1 MKLKF
6 VFSLVK
12 EDVAILFVI
21 SPLAI
26 QKLERRAG
34 NSILAKFF
42 SMEASNLEESD
53 LKGMEVCNFGG
64 TEMALP
70 LDLIEQ
76 KEIFF
81 KVVSM
86 ETWKNVLTPA
96 DRKHL
101 ETFLPV
107 LPTDY
112 PHAQEENISALLGGE
127 NFRFGNPVQQFQQKL
142 KDGYF
147 YPDVVKYK
155 KLCRKAKFKEY
166 KIQQQR
172 YHKKLLREI
181 LVSRQEIL
189 DQIGRQGPGEPIKT
203 SGHTPSIDTSAMEHR
218 VNTRLKRIL
227 SECRQQCQ
235 DGNVSSDDEE
245 RSVAAPFGPAMGLFM
260 TPYHMLPGVF
270 SGIPG
275 MLGATMP
282 YPGYHGFPFPS
293 PAAHR
298 APSPNVVTEEDF
310 QKIIQIHRKRRL
322 ANEDHPEL
330 DTRFTSIQEIILRT
344 NPSKK
349 SSKSSELSKKKDKKA
364 KVKRKLKQKLQQK
377 QERQAQVKVDHTAS
391 VKKEEASNEPQS
403 VAQAPVFSVDV
414 PCFFSL
420 LREIFHGF
428 TDHKASLQ
436 KIEEM
441 VKAWQLSP
449 SFAASAWS
457 TQEPDWAKLVYSALI
472 YLSGSSGETPATFVP
487 FVDFKERPQKWKWIG
502 SLRDTDDQLGPLS
515 EDWLRIK
522 GELTSKKGVACE
534 TDAATAPLPRV
545 KTDFVVRPSTEDE
558 RAVFRE
564 QENERYANPHKA
576 FTFRMHG
583 FESVVGPV
591 KGVFSKD
598 TNLNKA
604 REHSLLTSLRPPYV
618 TILTLVRDAASRLP
632 NGEGTRAEVCELLKD
647 SQFLNPNSSD
657 AQIHTVVSGA
667 LDRLHYERDPCVK
680 YDSNRKV
687 WIYLHRSRSEEEFE
701 KIHQASAAAARA
713 KKLQKPRVAR
723 QPKNKDSSSTPAS
736 QPAPVQ
742 HKEEREQSAAVSIS
756 PHTAKISAQVSVL
769 TSFPQEDHDQS
780 LMKAQS
786 RLQHTADPSLADS
799 PSRKF
804 TSALN
809 THTSVLNT
817 ADESVG
823 GSPLQMQGHS
833 VVGDEPRGEVPDSR
847 KGGWS
852 SDEESSDGS
861 SASDHESESGSAGSS
876 SEGERE
882 VKMHQGGGKTLP
894 GEDQRFA
901 ASDEPQDTQPM
912 DHQAYDVEDVIG
924 DGQENEPKFGGE
936 TSSEQGSGSESDFS
950 NVD

>member
-1 MKLKF
+1 
-6 VFSLVK
+6 
-12 EDVAILFVI
+12 
-21 SPLAI
+21 
-26 QKLERRAG
+26 
-34 NSILAKFF
+34 
-42 SMEASNLEESD
+42 MEASNLEESD
-53 LKGMEVCNFGG
+53 LKGMEVCSFGG

-70 LDLIEQ
+70 IDLIEQ

-112 PHAQEENISALLGGE
+112 PHAQEENLSALFSGE
-127 NFRFGNPVQQFQQKL
+127 NFRFGNPVHKFQQEL

-155 KLCRKAKFKEY
+155 KLCRKAKYKEY

-172 YHKKLLREI
+172 YHKKLLKEI
-181 LVSRQEIL
+181 LISRQEIL

-203 SGHTPSIDTSAMEHR
+203 SGQTPSIDTLAMEHR
-218 VNTRLKRIL
+218 VNIQLKRIL

-235 DGNVSSDDEE
+235 DGNISSDDEE
-245 RSVAAPFGPAMGLFM
+245 RSVGTPFGPAMGLFM
-260 TPYHMLPGVF
+260 NPYHYTPDIY

-275 MLGATMP
+275 ILGAGMP
-282 YPGYHGFPFPS
+282 YPGYHGFPFPT
-293 PAAHR
+293 PAVHR
-298 APSPNVVTEEDF
+298 APSPNVVTEEDL
-310 QKIIQIHRKRRL
+310 QKMIQIHRKRRL

-330 DTRFTSIQEIILRT
+330 DTRFTSIQDIVFRT

-377 QERQAQVKVDHTAS
+377 QETKAQVKAVQNETVKTVKS
-391 VKKEEASNEPQS
+391 TKKEEAAREAQNVLPVPVLS
-403 VAQAPVFSVDV
+403 VEV

-420 LREIFHGF
+420 LREIFNNF
-428 TDHKASLQ
+428 SDSKANLQ

-441 VKAWQLSP
+441 VRKWQLS
-449 SFAASAWS
+449 SSCAANTWS
-457 TQEPDWAKLVYSALI
+457 TQEPDWIKLAYSALI
-472 YLSGSSGETPATFVP
+472 YLSGSSGETPPTFVP
-487 FVDFKERPQKWKWIG
+487 FVDFKERPQQWKWIG
-502 SLRDTDDQLGPLS
+502 THRDSDEQLEPLCD
-515 EDWLRIK
+515 DWLRVK
-522 GELTSKKGVACE
+522 GEFANKPGVSSE
-534 TDAATAPLPRV
+534 TASSSAPSPRV
-545 KTDFVVRPSTEDE
+545 KTDYVVRPSTEDE
-558 RAVFRE
+558 RAAFRD
-564 QENERYANPHKA
+564 QENKRYENPHKA

-604 REHSLLTSLRPPYV
+604 REHSLLTSARPPYV

-647 SQFLNPNSSD
+647 SQFLNLNSSD

-687 WIYLHRSRSEEEFE
+687 WIYLHRNRSEEEFE

-723 QPKNKDSSSTPAS
+723 QPKNKDAAPTPAS
-736 QPAPVQ
+736 VATSVQQ
-742 HKEEREQSAAVSIS
+742 HKEEDEETTVAVSIS
-756 PHTAKISAQVSVL
+756 PQTAKMSAQVSVL
-769 TSFPQEDHDQS
+769 TSFTHDDHEPS
-780 LMKAQS
+780 LMKGPP
-786 RLQHTADPSLADS
+786 RLQHTADLSLADS
-799 PSRKF
+799 PGRKF

-823 GSPLQMQGHS
+823 GSPLQLHAHA
-833 VVGDEPRGEVPDSR
+833 VVSDDPRGELEDPQKS
-847 KGGWS
+847 GWS
-852 SDEESSDGS
+852 SEEESSDGS
-861 SASDHESESGSAGSS
+861 SASDHESESGSAGTSS
-876 SEGERE
+876 DGERQI
-882 VKMHQGGGKTLP
+882 KLHQGGGKTLP

-901 ASDEPQDTQPM
+901 VASEPQESHSL
-912 DHQAYDVEDVIG
+912 DHQVFDVDDVVG
-924 DGQENEPKFGGE
+924 DVQENEPKFSGE
-936 TSSEQGSGSESDFS
+936 TSSEQGSGSDSDFS